1 METGQNC
8 LKESRT
14 IPYKLSI
21 SKANDMSKNIAVILA
36 GGVGSRS
43 GLGTPKQFF
52 KVAGK
57 TVIEHT
63 VSVFDNHRKIDEI
76 AIVTNPS
83 YNREI
88 EIMVIRNK
96 WKKVKKILSGGKERY
111 ESSLAAINAYSDQ
124 PDCSLIF
131 HDAVRPLISNS
142 IIDGIIDALNT
153 YNAVDVAVPATDTI
167 IQVDGEGKVINSI
180 PDRRYLRRGQTPQA
194 FRQKVIQ
201 KAYEIALKDPDFT
214 SSDDCGTVVKYLPDE
229 KVCVVP
235 GEESNM
241 KLTYKEDSYLL
252 DKLFQLRSTT
262 ISDQADFS
270 ALEGK
275 VLVVFGGNSG
285 IGAEVVSM
293 ARKYGASA
301 YSFSRSTTGTDIA
314 DRNAVSEC
322 LREVRDKEGR
332 INYVVNSA
340 AILIREPLV
349 TMNHDILDTMIR
361 TNYDGMVNIAIESFQ
376 YLRETKGQLLLYT
389 SSSYTRGRALYSIY
403 SSTKAAVVNFMQA
416 IAQEWEPDA
425 IRVNV
430 MNPERTKTP
439 MRIRNFGTEPEG
451 TLLDAH
457 SVAEASLRTLLSD
470 LTGQVID
477 VRIKRQAL

>member
-1 METGQNC
+1 
-8 LKESRT
+8 
-14 IPYKLSI
+14 
-21 SKANDMSKNIAVILA
+21 MSKKIAVILA

-63 VSVFDNHRKIDEI
+63 VNVFDNHHLIDEI
-76 AIVTNPS
+76 AIVTNPL

-88 EIMVIRNK
+88 EEMVIRNK

-111 ESSLAAINAYSDQ
+111 ESSLAAIKAYADD

-131 HDAVRPLISNS
+131 HDAVRPLISNG
-142 IIDGIIDALNT
+142 IIDGIVEALKT

-167 IQVDGEGKVINSI
+167 IQVDAKGEVIEKI
-180 PDRRYLRRGQTPQA
+180 PDRRFLRRGQTPQA
-194 FRQKVIQ
+194 FRQSVIR
-201 KAYEIALKDPDFT
+201 KAYDIALKDPDFT
-214 SSDDCGTVVKYLPDE
+214 SSDDRGTVIKYLPEE
-229 KVCVVP
+229 KVYVVP
-235 GEESNM
+235 GEEANM

-262 ISDQADFS
+262 VRDDADFTV
-270 ALEGK
+270 LEGK
-275 VLVVFGGNSG
+275 VIVVFGGNSG
-285 IGAEVVSM
+285 IGAEIITK
-293 ARKYGASA
+293 AQQYGAKT

-314 DRNAVSEC
+314 DRKAVAKC
-322 LREVRDKEGR
+322 LKDVCSKENH
-332 INYVVNSA
+332 IDYVVNSA
-340 AILIREPLV
+340 AILVREPLV
-349 TMNHDILDTMIR
+349 TMDPDVLSTMIR
-361 TNYDGMVNIAIESFQ
+361 TNYDGMVNIAIESFP
-376 YLRETKGQLLLYT
+376 YLKETKGQLLLYT

-416 IAQEWEPDA
+416 ISQEWEADG

-439 MRIRNFGTEPEG
+439 MRVRNFGNEPEG
-451 TLLDAH
+451 TLLDAA
-457 SVAEASLRTLLSD
+457 SVADASLKTLISD
-470 LTGQVID
+470 LTGQVFD
-477 VRIKRQAL
+477 VRIKKND